1 MRAEALSEGVEAPA
15 GLGRAG
21 ERRVEVRAEALS
33 EGVEAPAGLG
43 RAGKGAGFEVQAN
56 GVRAC
61 ETVIMRPIVQSTF
74 AALWSAVLVFWEA
87 ASVEAAH
94 EREASPQPSRRG
106 G

>member
-1 MRAEALSEGVEAPA
+1 MVSVVRRSPFCSEVICSIPPDTFALHYS
-15 GLGRAG
+15 G
-21 ERRVEVRAEALS
+21 EVSGEVR
-33 EGVEAPAGLG
+33 GVLHLP
-43 RAGKGAGFEVQAN
+43 
-56 GVRAC
+56 VRAC

-94 EREASPQPSRRG
+94 EREAIPQPSRRG